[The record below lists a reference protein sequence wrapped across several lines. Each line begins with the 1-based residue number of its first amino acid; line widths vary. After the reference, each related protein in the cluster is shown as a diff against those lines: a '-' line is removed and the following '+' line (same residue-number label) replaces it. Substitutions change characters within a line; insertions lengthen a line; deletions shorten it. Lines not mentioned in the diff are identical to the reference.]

1 MWTSMDIYY
10 EWKIKGKENTSKKV
24 EISLKIEDNKEY
36 QIWFDIVEKSV
47 IKSYEKYEM
56 GAQNRET
63 KRMIWRH
70 HRSIS

>member
-24 EISLKIEDNKEY
+24 EITLKIEDNKEY

-47 IKSYEKYEM
+47 IKSYEKDEM

-70 HRSIS
+70 NRSIS

>member
-24 EISLKIEDNKEY
+24 EITLKIEDNKEY

-63 KRMIWRH
+63 KRMI
-70 HRSIS
+70 